1 MPLRADEI
9 QEVMALAREVA
20 LDVFKAASVKP
31 VAKLAALETEISDIK
46 KKAKAKPTYKKE
58 VKGNGI

>member
-1 MPLRADEI
+1 MPLREDEI

-31 VAKLAALETEISDIK
+31 VAKVSAIETVVTDIK
-46 KKAKAKPTYKKE
+46 KTAKAKPTYKKE
-58 VKGNGI
+58 VKENV